1 MPHARTNKTLAALAL
16 ACMLMQPA
24 LAFDD
29 ASGAVRAAAVGRGLV
44 GQAAPATVLRTIDGG
59 RIDLG
64 ALRGK
69 KPVYLKFWATWCA
82 PCMEQMPAFERL
94 HRQYGERVEVVAVNA
109 GFSETEAAVRATR
122 ERHGLSMPVVIDDGS
137 LGRQLDLR
145 VTPQHVVIGADGRI
159 KHIGHLHDARLEQA
173 LEQAVAEA
181 FTVAATQGTG
191 LAAPAIAARKVF
203 TPGDRVEGLSLKTI
217 AGRRAQIGTAGK
229 PQALV
234 FFSPWCESYLRET
247 RPATAAACRRVREQA
262 TRLARSQ
269 NVSWLG
275 IAAPLWANADELA
288 AYQKEHGGAMP
299 LALDTRSDVFAAFGI
314 RQIPAIVLLDA
325 QGRVA
330 RVLGSNENDLAQ
342 LPQALKAL
350 GAGQA
355 IGR

>member
-1 MPHARTNKTLAALAL
+1 MPHTRTNKTMAALAL
-16 ACMLMQPA
+16 ACMLVQPA

-29 ASGAVRAAAVGRGLV
+29 ASGASRAAAVGRGLV
-44 GQAAPATVLRTIDGG
+44 GQAAPTTVLRTIDGG

-82 PCMEQMPAFERL
+82 PCMEQMPAFDSL
-94 HRQYGERVEVVAVNA
+94 HRKLGERIEVVAVNA

-122 ERHGLSMPVVIDDGS
+122 ARYGLRMPVVIDDGS
-137 LGRQLDLR
+137 LGRALDLR

-159 KHIGHLHDARLEQA
+159 KHVGHLHDARLEKA
-173 LEQAVAEA
+173 LEQVLAEA
-181 FTVAATQGTG
+181 FTVAATPGAGQ
-191 LAAPAIAARKVF
+191 AAPAAEARKVF
-203 TPGDRVEGLSLKTI
+203 KVGDRVEGLSLKTT
-217 AGRRAQIGTAGK
+217 AGRPAPIGAAGK

-262 TRLARSQ
+262 ARLARSQ
-269 NVSWLG
+269 QDVSWLG
-275 IAAPLWANADELA
+275 VSAPLWANADELA
-288 AYQKEHGGAMP
+288 AYQKEHRGALQ

-314 RQIPAIVLLDA
+314 RQIPAVVLLDA

-330 RVLGSNENDLAQ
+330 RVLGPDENDLAQ
-342 LPQALKAL
+342 LPRAMQALR
-350 GAGQA
+350 AGRQA
-355 IGR
+355 P